1 MELITI
7 TEPATIKTYFLK
19 VRELQKSGKNFPV
32 NLDDVYPL
40 VYSQRGKAVSHLRD
54 NFIENEDFIIAFPN
68 GKAKRGGQNKQD
80 YFLSVSAMEFF
91 IAKKVKEVFEV
102 YRQVFHKSVDEK
114 ENKTLSQIDVILQSA
129 LILKEQ
135 EERISNVEEKI
146 KVIEAQNTIVPDY
159 FAVAGYAS
167 LNGIA
172 VSLPV
177 AAALGKL
184 ATKECKEQNIM
195 MGKVNHA
202 HYGQVN
208 TYPYDVLKN
217 VFAEYFKN

>member
-1 MELITI
+1 MNLPSQNQTISSREIAEITGKRHSDVLNAIRKMENSWQ
-7 TEPATIKTYFLK
+7 K
-19 VRELQKSGKNFPV
+19 VTGRNFSLSEYLDASGKSNPEYQLTKTESLFV
-32 NLDDVYPL
+32 GSKFNDESRAKL
-40 VYSQRGKAVSHLRD
+40 VIRWEYL
-54 NFIENEDFIIAFPN
+54 EN
-68 GKAKRGGQNKQD
+68 NKPQQ
-80 YFLSVSAMEFF
+80 
-91 IAKKVKEVFEV
+91 K
-102 YRQVFHKSVDEK
+102 Q
-114 ENKTLSQIDVILQSA
+114 LSQLDILVQQTNALVEQNNRIEVI
-129 LILKEQ
+129 ED
-135 EERISNVEEKI
+135 KI
-146 KVIEAQNTIVPDY
+146 RYIEAQNTIAPDY
-159 FAVAGYAS
+159 FAVAGYAA

-202 HYGQVN
+202 HYGQIN